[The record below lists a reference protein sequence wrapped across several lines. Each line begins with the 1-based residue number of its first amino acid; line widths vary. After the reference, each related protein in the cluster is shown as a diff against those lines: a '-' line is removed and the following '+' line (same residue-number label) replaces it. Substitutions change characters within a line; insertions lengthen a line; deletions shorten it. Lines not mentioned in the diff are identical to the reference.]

1 MTNISLMGDLESG
14 SADYWPLIH
23 LLLFVLDWAK
33 FSFFFKLIVHG
44 MLEFLIILSTSMI
57 IKDENTDLHVVHIK

>member
-1 MTNISLMGDLESG
+1 MTNTSLMGDLE

-23 LLLFVLDWAK
+23 LLFFVLDWGRFVK
-33 FSFFFKLIVHG
+33 RLIVHG
-44 MLEFLIILSTSMI
+44 MLEFSIILSASMI

>member
-1 MTNISLMGDLESG
+1 MTNTTLMGDLE

-23 LLLFVLDWAK
+23 LLFFALDWGRFVK
-33 FSFFFKLIVHG
+33 RLIVHG
-44 MLEFLIILSTSMI
+44 MLEFSIILSASMI